1 MAKTAAERQREY
13 RARRQEGTD
22 ARWGDKRINSW
33 VSRDAYDALRRLARH
48 HGITQEK
55 ALEQVL
61 IEADRRVG
69 RSLADD
75 KAAWERYYSNVTA

>member
-13 RARRQEGTD
+13 RQRRVEGTD
-22 ARWGDKRINSW
+22 EQWGAKRINAW
-33 VSRDAYDALRRLARH
+33 VSYDAYLALKRLARH

-61 IEADRRVG
+61 READRRVG
-69 RSLADD
+69 GSLADD
-75 KAAWERYYSNVTA
+75 RAAWEQYYSGVTA